1 MAAAAA
7 GLTFQFKTLMREQPA
22 TVTLGTPGEGRLAA
36 LEKKAPKAYELMS
49 EQNASR
55 AFVYEKVVLETKWIQ
70 EEWGVGERG
79 SEGTGKWILEILDEV
94 EKRHSDG
101 HDFLFYHEK

>member
-1 MAAAAA
+1 M
-7 GLTFQFKTLMREQPA
+7 
-22 TVTLGTPGEGRLAA
+22 
-36 LEKKAPKAYELMS
+36 
-49 EQNASR
+49 
-55 AFVYEKVVLETKWIQ
+55 
-70 EEWGVGERG
+70 GERG